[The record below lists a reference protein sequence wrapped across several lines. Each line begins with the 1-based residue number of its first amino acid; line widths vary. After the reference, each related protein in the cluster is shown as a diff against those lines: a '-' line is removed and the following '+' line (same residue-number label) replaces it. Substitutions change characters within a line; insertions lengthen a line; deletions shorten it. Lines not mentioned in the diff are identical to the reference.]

1 MFKKLSIRLS
11 FFITVIMLIILTC
24 FTIFFIRERTDRLYL
39 AIMKRGRASAHL
51 GSKVVSKLLD
61 NIVESGVFSVEEVF
75 DNSLVKIQ
83 LPEKIIKGYGNVSEA
98 NLKKIEK
105 YHYKTTLDSYLESK
119 LLEVLDGFLK
129 DNQIVFAILVDN
141 NGYVPV
147 HNSRYSMPLKGDF
160 IYDRNNNRTKRLFND
175 VVGLKAA
182 KNTTAD
188 IKKQLYRRDTG
199 EIMWDVSSPVYVK
212 GRHWGSFRI
221 GFSLTEILGEIKDLR
236 NKLIISMSLLMMIC
250 IIFINRITA
259 YLMIS
264 LGQLHK
270 GVKKVSEGDLN
281 YKHQIISNDEIGE
294 LASAFNIMV
303 DDLNTYMDN
312 LKKTTAMKERIE
324 SELSVAR
331 AIQMDIVP
339 KLFPAYPNRDEFDI
353 YAFIEPARSV
363 GGDLYDFFF
372 IDDDHLMISVGDVS
386 GKGIPA
392 SLFMAVTQ
400 TLIRSTS
407 MSLKSPEKVLKHVNA
422 ELSRNN
428 RSCMFV
434 TLFLCLMDLKTGI
447 VSFSNAGHNMPI
459 NIQKN
464 GDVEYIKCKPA
475 CALGVVDD
483 MEFNLEEL
491 KLKKEESLFIYT
503 DGVTEAMN
511 SADEL
516 FGDDRLLKEIGIIG
530 KEPIES
536 IIGEIAYKVKT
547 FADGCPQSDDIT
559 MLAVKYIGA

>member
-1 MFKKLSIRLS
+1 
-11 FFITVIMLIILTC
+11 MLIILAC
-24 FTIFFIRERTDRLYL
+24 FTMLFIRERTDRLYS

-51 GSKVVSKLLD
+51 GSRIVSKLLD
-61 NIVESGVFSVEEVF
+61 DIVESGVFSVEEVF
-75 DNSLVKIQ
+75 DHSLVKIQ
-83 LPEKIIKGYGNVSEA
+83 LPEKIVKGYENVSEA
-98 NLKKIEK
+98 KLKKLEK
-105 YHYKTTLDSYLESK
+105 YHYKTTLDSYLDSK
-119 LLEVLDGFLK
+119 ILVIIDGFLK
-129 DNQIVFAILVDN
+129 DSQIVFAILVDN

-147 HNSRYSMPLKGDF
+147 HNSKYSKPLKGDF
-160 IYDRNNNRTKRLFND
+160 IYDRNNNRTKRIFND
-175 VVGLKAA
+175 SVGLNAA
-182 KNTTAD
+182 QNTTGN
-188 IKKQLYRRDTG
+188 IQKQLYRRDTG
-199 EIMWDVSSPVYVK
+199 ELMWDVSSPVYVK

-221 GFSLTEILGEIKDLR
+221 GYSLAEILGEIRSLR
-236 NKLIISMSLLMMIC
+236 NQLIISMSLLMIIC
-250 IIFINRITA
+250 IIFINRITS

-270 GVKKVSEGDLN
+270 GVRKVSEGDLN
-281 YKHQIISNDEIGE
+281 YRHKIISNDEIGE
-294 LASAFNIMV
+294 LASSFNSMV
-303 DDLNTYMDN
+303 DDLNTYIEN
-312 LKKTTAMKERIE
+312 LKKTTAVKERIE

-339 KLFPAYPNRDEFDI
+339 KLFPAFPNRDEFDI

-400 TLIRSTS
+400 TLIRSSS
-407 MSLKSPEKVLKHVNA
+407 MSLKSPEKVLTHVNR

-434 TLFLCLMDLKTGI
+434 TLFLGLLDLKTGI
-447 VSFSNAGHNMPI
+447 VKFSNAGHNLPI
-459 NIQKN
+459 HIDKN
-464 GDVEYIKCKPA
+464 AEVKYIKCKPA
-475 CALGVVDD
+475 CALGVIDD
-483 MEFNLEEL
+483 LEFTLEEL
-491 KLKKEESLFIYT
+491 KLGNEESLFIYT

-511 SADEL
+511 DSDEL
-516 FGDDRLLKEIGIIG
+516 FGDNKLLTETGIVG

-559 MLAVKYIGA
+559 MLIIKYLGTQVEKKS